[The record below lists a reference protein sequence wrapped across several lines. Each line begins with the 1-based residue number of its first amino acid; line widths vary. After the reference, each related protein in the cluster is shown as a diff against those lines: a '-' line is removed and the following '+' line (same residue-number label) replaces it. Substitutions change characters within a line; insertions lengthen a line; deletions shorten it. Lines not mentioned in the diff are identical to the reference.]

1 MVAQLACLPNLPKT
15 HLSMLNMGTW
25 KIIDSKRKLVE
36 FEFMYLKAQRS
47 GNMSDTMPR
56 GHLHRGVYS
65 IVRDC
70 M

>member
-1 MVAQLACLPNLPKT
+1 MKNLA
-15 HLSMLNMGTW
+15 
-25 KIIDSKRKLVE
+25 E
-36 FEFMYLKAQRS
+36 FKFMYLKAQRS
-47 GNMSDTMPR
+47 ENMSDTMPR